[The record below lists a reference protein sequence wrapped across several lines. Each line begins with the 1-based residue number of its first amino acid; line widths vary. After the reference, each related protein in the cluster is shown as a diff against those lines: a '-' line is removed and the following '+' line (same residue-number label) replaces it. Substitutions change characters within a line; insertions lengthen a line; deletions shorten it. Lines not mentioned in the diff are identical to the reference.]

1 MITELLKKS
10 LPSYETT
17 LPISGKKLKF
27 RPMTVKEEKIL
38 LLAQKSESGPEM
50 ANALVQVIKNCFDGM
65 ENAEQMPI
73 ADVEKAFLE
82 LRAKSIGE
90 EVNFNVICP
99 DTREAVTIKTDLQQ
113 FELDKPKNRSN
124 KIKLSDDMVLLLK
137 EPDFSCLLEDDG
149 GDSENSMKSMFKNC
163 FVELQTSGNVFCKN
177 EITDE
182 DIFGFYDLMTKKQLD
197 EFEKFVNSIP
207 RMKKTINYKT
217 RDNEQK
223 TLTIMGIESFFGYAS
238 ATLA

>member
-17 LPISGKKLKF
+17 LPISGKKYKF

-50 ANALVQVIKNCFDGM
+50 ANALAQVIKNCFDGL
-65 ENAEQMPI
+65 ESPEQMAI

-90 EVNFNVICP
+90 EASFNIICP
-99 DTREAVTIKTDLQQ
+99 DTREAISIKTDLQK

-137 EPDFSCLLEDDG
+137 EPDFSCLIEDDTE
-149 GDSENSMKSMFKNC
+149 DSENGLKSMFKNC

-177 EITDE
+177 EISD
-182 DIFGFYDLMTKKQLD
+182 DDLFSFYDLMTKKQLD
-197 EFEKFVNSIP
+197 EFEKFVNSVP
-207 RMKKTINYKT
+207 RMKKTIIYRT
-217 RDNEQK
+217 RDNEEK
-223 TLTIMGIESFFGYAS
+223 TLTIMGIESFFAYAS
-238 ATLA
+238 ATSV